1 MNKVTETKSLNTIER
16 ITSHW
21 TWSFLGPVLGMSIF
35 IGILDLVCRMMG
47 QSFATTFN
55 AIYGGFFGRMFII
68 FWIAWV
74 ISITFVSYRNRER
87 NTRDTQK

>member
-16 ITSHW
+16 ITNHW

-35 IGILDLVCRMMG
+35 IGILDLECRMMG
-47 QSFATTFN
+47 QSFATTLD
-55 AIYGGFFGRMFII
+55 AIYGGFFGRLFIVFAI
-68 FWIAWV
+68 GWV
-74 ISITFVSYRNRER
+74 LSATFVSYRNRER